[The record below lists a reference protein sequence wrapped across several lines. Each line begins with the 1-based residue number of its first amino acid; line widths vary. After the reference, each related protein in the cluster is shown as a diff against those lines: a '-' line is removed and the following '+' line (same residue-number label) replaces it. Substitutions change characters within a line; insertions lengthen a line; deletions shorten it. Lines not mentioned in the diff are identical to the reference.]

1 MLAQSNIANVNGRKK
16 LININ
21 DQDIRLSRTKPYFLY
36 MRCAPPALLLTHRGA
51 SFLIS
56 EKEGGFYC
64 SLPFKPFCTTANTIF
79 RKHPLNG
86 MQSTVVNHLFATGA
100 IFVCL
105 ASFQPVGHASDQ
117 PLQIGMLSSWAW
129 NGVWS
134 QELWHSLLEG
144 CHGDELPSFQILKLP
159 CSKVC
164 LLYTSD
170 AADEE

>member
-1 MLAQSNIANVNGRKK
+1 MAEKE

-51 SFLIS
+51 SFLII

-64 SLPFKPFCTTANTIF
+64 SLPFEPFWTNANTIF

-86 MQSTVVNHLFATGA
+86 MQSTAVNHLFATGA

-105 ASFQPVGHASDQ
+105 ASLQPVGHASDQ
-117 PLQIGMLSSWAW
+117 LLQIGILSSWAW

-159 CSKVC
+159 CSKV
-164 LLYTSD
+164 LP
-170 AADEE
+170 